1 MTAVGPPGGYGG
13 ARPPSVA
20 NHLSGHAGGPVVQ
33 AGRIH
38 GGIAYNYHL
47 PPPAPDDVPD
57 QVPAVRRFTNRT
69 KDLSALDSWLARYA
83 ADAPGIGVLSGLP
96 GVGKTAMACRWAGLA
111 RERFPDGQIY
121 VDFAS
126 LRDRAGGDVS
136 EAVGMCLRALGV
148 SDQYLPGSLAER
160 VGWYR
165 TRSAGRRM
173 LLVLDDVTEPAQ
185 VTALVPKGR
194 GSAVLVTSHRDLSEL
209 ALDQAEFLRLEP
221 LDRDGGIHLLAE
233 LCGADA
239 IAADRPAAE
248 RLVEL
253 CGGLPVALHLVAA
266 RLRTC
271 RRLTLTGLAGELADA
286 TRRLGRMSVGRER
299 SMSAVLGLAYHDLPE
314 EAARLYRLLGW
325 VPGRTFDAGTAA
337 AAAGTDSDAAQDLLD
352 TLEAASL
359 LDATEDGRYRFHDL
373 VRLHARETAA
383 ETGPGGEADP
393 GREGRAVIARVTTHY
408 LALTAFAD
416 RAVREDRLRIAD
428 LSELLRQGANPFAE
442 AGRASALAWTAAERP
457 NIMATLRAAAEQGA
471 DGEVWPL
478 AEAFTVLF
486 LHHRHLGDWKESL
499 ELGAAAAARAGE
511 PAAEARL
518 RSLLSRPLLDLGEDD
533 RAHEEL
539 QTAVARA
546 DASGHPVLRAS
557 VREFLGRYWDR
568 ADPARAIAVHREA
581 LDLNTAAGERRGA
594 AIAAYFLGAAQDAA
608 GDHTTA
614 LATLRGARGEL
625 LELGDARMAARAA
638 AAIGLAHGH
647 LDEPSAA
654 RDELREA
661 VQVLREQDAHHY
673 EAQALVALAD
683 LVPRT
688 GEGPATVREYLAR
701 AVEIHEEGGSPAAEA
716 LRERL
721 NRLEKTP
728 G

>member
-47 PPPAPDDVPD
+47 PPPVPDDVPD

-126 LRDRAGGDVS
+126 LRDRAGSDVS

-185 VTALVPKGR
+185 VTAPVPKGR

-221 LDRDGGIHLLAE
+221 LDRDSAP
-233 LCGADA
+233 AS
-239 IAADRPAAE
+239 RP
-248 RLVEL
+248 
-253 CGGLPVALHLVAA
+253 
-266 RLRTC
+266 
-271 RRLTLTGLAGELADA
+271 
-286 TRRLGRMSVGRER
+286 
-299 SMSAVLGLAYHDLPE
+299 
-314 EAARLYRLLGW
+314 
-325 VPGRTFDAGTAA
+325 
-337 AAAGTDSDAAQDLLD
+337 
-352 TLEAASL
+352 
-359 LDATEDGRYRFHDL
+359 
-373 VRLHARETAA
+373 
-383 ETGPGGEADP
+383 
-393 GREGRAVIARVTTHY
+393 
-408 LALTAFAD
+408 
-416 RAVREDRLRIAD
+416 
-428 LSELLRQGANPFAE
+428 
-442 AGRASALAWTAAERP
+442 
-457 NIMATLRAAAEQGA
+457 AAEQGA

-518 RSLLSRPLLDLGEDD
+518 LSLLSRLLLDLGEDD
-533 RAHEEL
+533 RAREEL

-661 VQVLREQDAHHY
+661 VRVLREQDAHHY
-673 EAQALVALAD
+673 EAQALVVLAD
-683 LVPRT
+683 LAPRT

-721 NRLEKTP
+721 NRLEETP
-728 G
+728 D